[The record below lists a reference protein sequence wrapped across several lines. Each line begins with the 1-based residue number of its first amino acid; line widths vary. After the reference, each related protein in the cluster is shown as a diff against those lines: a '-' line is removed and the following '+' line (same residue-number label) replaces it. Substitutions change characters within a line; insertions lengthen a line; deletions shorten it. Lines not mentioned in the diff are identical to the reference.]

1 MLDCLCCTTQY
12 TPQQST
18 VSQKQINICL
28 SYQNEIMESTPTE
41 HHKRFE
47 YCTTRLQYRQGR
59 ELKAVKVINLI
70 ERLLKYY

>member
-1 MLDCLCCTTQY
+1 
-12 TPQQST
+12 
-18 VSQKQINICL
+18 
-28 SYQNEIMESTPTE
+28 MESTPTE

-47 YCTTRLQYRQGR
+47 YCTTRLEYRQGR